1 MFYMNPNR
9 QCGVVGLVALLSIFY
24 LQVAAQV
31 SKAVDLNKVPPVWVW
46 KKSKVENQGNIW
58 EPYRKE
64 LQRIF
69 QPLPDGIHSSY
80 LFFYGD
86 RPAMPGTSARW
97 YTVTLMLKKFEYS
110 PQTKLIK
117 QEGETGCW
125 IYCQVNTITNDGG
138 VVLPGLVDGLRM
150 KNTENQ
156 VFVCNLRTELDA
168 AGNKVLYA
176 SSRGVDNQLIGHYFS
191 YNQQLPIRQVTKKEL
206 FDMYQVYMEKTL
218 EDAIDRHKK
227 SKSGLEYIPGLQKQ
241 IDELN
246 RWHSEQMRRK
256 DLSTPAVVE
265 NIFANIDPQVLD
277 VKDGFHVWTDDARF
291 FDSTK
296 HRDEP
301 QFVILRI
308 RRQDADL
315 PKKQFVD
322 RYSDALN
329 LDIIAR
335 LTGDQLKRPGGINSI
350 TNSLETS
357 KKETAA
363 GLAAGAQ
370 THAFAKDAPGSF
382 PGGWLGTKNIQVQ
395 DYQGGRWLALN
406 KPGYWYPKQFGKPL
420 QDGFQLNCALE
431 WNKALSY
438 YSGVFAITLAE
449 LPYDQVLQGFK
460 TSDRGIVYESF
471 YDQYTPGFHR
481 IVLKF
486 DPHFNDGGQLEVFVH
501 APSGQ
506 TLLTRKFL
514 LPNFFREKNSH
525 RLQVGRQGNTLW
537 VKDNDELIAEL
548 DNAFQPNVSYN
559 AYVFSRYKV
568 NNDGENDT
576 YFLNDISVRYK

>member
-1 MFYMNPNR
+1 M
-9 QCGVVGLVALLSIFY
+9 GLVALLSIFY

-31 SKAVDLNKVPPVWVW
+31 SKAVDLNKVPPVWIW

-80 LFFYGD
+80 LFLYGD
-86 RPAMPGTSARW
+86 RPAMPGISARW

-227 SKSGLEYIPGLQKQ
+227 SNSGLEYIPGLQKQ

-246 RWHSEQMRRK
+246 RWHTEQMRRK

-265 NIFANIDPQVLD
+265 NIFLNIDPKKLD
-277 VKDGFHVWTDDARF
+277 VKEGFHVWTDDARF

-296 HRDEP
+296 HRDQP

-335 LTGDQLKRPGGINSI
+335 LAGDQLKRPGGINSI

-370 THAFAKDAPGSF
+370 SHAFAKDAPGNF

-431 WNKALSY
+431 WNKTFSY

-481 IVLKF
+481 IVLRL
-486 DPHFNDGGQLEVFVH
+486 DPHFNDGGQLEVLVN

-506 TLLTRKFL
+506 TLLSKKFL
-514 LPNFFREKNSH
+514 LPKFFREKNSH